1 MTMTRKEFI
10 AGVLSGSITKTK
22 GGLCPLCGY
31 PKSPAQRT
39 MVCGGKDC
47 RNVAYEAGY
56 QKMLMDRKGDT
67 PRKGTQCAATKQHM
81 EHSPQP
87 AANDNTNWGDL
98 TPFVAHYDY
107 GQYVYCADPV
117 TGF

>member
-1 MTMTRKEFI
+1 MTRKEFI

-39 MVCGGKDC
+39 MVCGGKAC
-47 RNVAYEAGY
+47 RSVAYEAGY
-56 QKMLMDRKGDT
+56 QKMLMERKGDT
-67 PRKGTQCAATKQHM
+67 QRKGTQSTATCQP
-81 EHSPQP
+81 EQSPKP
-87 AANDNTNWGDL
+87 VAIDNTNWGDL